1 MRTNVFLRSTRRQ
14 WVRAVVMLVVIAA
27 VTFAFTAR
35 GAEYLLVRQ
44 ETERLGSYYTSI
56 GSLAPAGGEKWADWD
71 EAAAYLA
78 ARPEVETVNRYRN
91 VSAVAE
97 KVCNADIELPLV
109 GTTGNVAFYGTLS
122 LKTPN
127 YYYFIAD
134 TPLAGYPEHI
144 EKGRMLILMRG
155 ENEQSQD
162 AYDALQEGE
171 RFLAA
176 GYFDTRDP
184 SCVSTED
191 GVFLKLKP
199 VTEDAFFYPV
209 AEGAEADFTDPVL
222 AQWKDLILYSSEL
235 QHTLN
240 ALAVEN
246 MSALPDVQEEG
257 QRIYLTDGRFLDAA
271 DTREGRRVCV
281 INNGFASLRGL
292 EVGDALTL
300 TLKDMPSYFGYCLSP
315 EGREESLALWR
326 EGPEHSTE
334 PAAFEIVGIYEYTD
348 GDRFPCATVRNNLY
362 IPSSVVPEDFTHAN
376 GSGIDQKYYN
386 MMSYWGYSLDKR
398 GYQSVEGPYPGA
410 AAFLLKDPALESAF
424 LKDTRA
430 DLEAMGFRADMVPSG
445 WENFQAAA
453 GPMER
458 SSLYNAA
465 IFTAVLAVTLVL
477 VAFAYFHM
485 RRKELAIVRAMGVPA
500 GRCAAEISLPLLIVG
515 FAGVVPGA
523 FLGWRYAKENA
534 AETLGSLAAF
544 GGEGAAMLPVGYLA
558 ALCGGTAALLAV
570 VTLVFAHVRAR
581 TPLLRQIQGGAP
593 AGAKKASGKTD
604 PVPVAA
610 VSAPATA
617 SGISGVIARETA
629 PVSAG
634 HGGGTRLVLR
644 FVWRHI
650 VRSRAKS
657 LLTVLLAAS
666 FTVGLA
672 AISLSI
678 ENSSL
683 EIEALYQTIS
693 VSVGLVKADSTSTTV
708 KGGGFLFEETIQSVL
723 DTGYVLDAYLEGA
736 NNGRLYT
743 YDNVYENGNSLSI
756 RGYGAECDILGVD
769 DLDGFLS
776 EAGTG
781 SSWTIAFDE
790 GWDADCFGED
800 WRESGQTLDEETM
813 LPVLVSRQLYDAY
826 MTKDGRPLMLTCKGK
841 HKMCKIIGAYDGAA
855 GETDVAVTPLVLMP
869 RSALQALVG
878 DKMRYSAAS
887 FTVDPAMNRDLDA
900 FREAIDTLAN
910 TPRIGAVPVRVVLRD
925 GELRQAAEPLEK
937 SVELM
942 RILYPVMLVLAVL
955 VAAAVSALFVMLSA
969 KEGAILRIQGT
980 GKRRVQVMLSLQQL
994 FPSLGG
1000 LVIGLAGVRIYLS
1013 GRPPE
1018 LMGAALG
1025 GAALC
1030 AVLYLAAAAV
1040 GAAGASMSVTGKN
1053 PLEMLQVKE

>member
-1 MRTNVFLRSTRRQ
+1 M
-14 WVRAVVMLVVIAA
+14 
-27 VTFAFTAR
+27 
-35 GAEYLLVRQ
+35 
-44 ETERLGSYYTSI
+44 
-56 GSLAPAGGEKWADWD
+56 APASGEKWADWE

-91 VSAVAE
+91 VAAVAE
-97 KVCNADIELPLV
+97 EVYNADIKLPLV
-109 GTTGNVAFYGTLS
+109 ETIGNVAFYGKLS
-122 LKTPN
+122 LKTPD
-127 YYYFIAD
+127 YYYFIVD
-134 TPLAGYPEHI
+134 TPLSGYPEHV
-144 EKGRMLILMRG
+144 EEGRMLILMRG

-162 AYDALQEGE
+162 AYDALREGE
-171 RFLAA
+171 RFLAV
-176 GYFDTRDP
+176 GYFDALDP
-184 SCVSTED
+184 ACASTGD

-209 AEGAEADFTDPVL
+209 AGDAEADFNDPAL
-222 AQWKDLILYSSEL
+222 AQWKDLIPYSAEQ
-235 QHTLN
+235 QHALS
-240 ALAVEN
+240 ALAVED

-257 QRIYLTDGRFLDAA
+257 RRIYLTDGRFLDAV
-271 DTREGRRVCV
+271 DTREGRKVCV

-292 EVGDALTL
+292 EVGDTLTL
-300 TLKDMPSYFGYCLSP
+300 TLKDVPSYFGYCLSP

-326 EGPEHSTE
+326 EGQERSTE
-334 PAAFEIVGIYEYTD
+334 PEAFEIVGIYEYTD
-348 GDRFPCATVRNNLY
+348 GDRFPCATVRNNFY
-362 IPSSVVPEDFTHAN
+362 IPSSAVPEDFTHVN
-376 GSGIDQKYYN
+376 GSGMDQEYYN
-386 MMSYWGYSLDKR
+386 MMSYWGYSMDKR

-424 LKDTRA
+424 LEDTRA
-430 DLEAMGFRADMVPSG
+430 DLEALGFRADMVPSG

-523 FLGWRYAKENA
+523 LLGWRCAEENA
-534 AETLGSLAAF
+534 AETLGALTSF
-544 GGEGAAMLPVGYLA
+544 GGEGAAMLPTGYLA
-558 ALCGGTAALLAV
+558 ALCGGAAALLAL

-593 AGAKKASGKTD
+593 AGAKKA
-604 PVPVAA
+604 PVAGAVAVPAKA
-610 VSAPATA
+610 VSAPVAVPGPV
-617 SGISGVIARETA
+617 SVARETD
-629 PVSAG
+629 PVSARR
-634 HGGGTRLVLR
+634 GGGAGLVLR

-650 VRSRAKS
+650 VRARAKS

-672 AISLSI
+672 AISLS
-678 ENSSL
+678 SSL
-683 EIEALYQTIS
+683 EIQELYQTIS
-693 VSVGLVKADSTSTTV
+693 VSVDLVKADSTSTTV

-736 NNGRLYT
+736 NNGRLYS
-743 YDNVYENGNSLSI
+743 YDEVYESGNSLAV

-781 SSWTIAFDE
+781 SNWTISFDE
-790 GWDADCFGED
+790 GWSADCFGED

-826 MTKDGRPLMLTCKGK
+826 MTEDGRPLMLTCKGK
-841 HKMCKIIGAYDGAA
+841 HRMCRIIGAYDGAA
-855 GETDVAVTPLVLMP
+855 GETDIAMTPLVLMP

-878 DKMRYSAAS
+878 GKMRYSAAS
-887 FTVDPAMNRDLDA
+887 FTVDSAMNQDLDA

-910 TPRIGAVPVRVVLRD
+910 TPRIGAVPVRVMLRD

-955 VAAAVSALFVMLSA
+955 VSAAVSALFVMLSS

-1000 LVIGLAGVRIYLS
+1000 LAIGLAGVFIYLS
-1013 GRPPE
+1013 RRPPE
-1018 LMGAALG
+1018 LMEAALG
-1025 GAALC
+1025 GAMVRLDYRTAT
-1030 AVLYLAAAAV
+1030 
-1040 GAAGASMSVTGKN
+1040 GAF
-1053 PLEMLQVKE
+1053 PC